1 MFKRKWEQKIIF
13 FNLKLKDTFN
23 LCLDFKQ
30 QANININNSIMNSI
44 QNLNKLI
51 FINPVKIYCDES
63 NCIDFLNNDYIYYD
77 SHLSYKGSK
86 LLTLHLLNELNI
98 EK

>member
-1 MFKRKWEQKIIF
+1 
-13 FNLKLKDTFN
+13 
-23 LCLDFKQ
+23 
-30 QANININNSIMNSI
+30 MNSI

-51 FINPVKIYCDES
+51 FINPVKIYCDDES

-86 LLTLHLLNELNI
+86 LLTLQLLNELNI